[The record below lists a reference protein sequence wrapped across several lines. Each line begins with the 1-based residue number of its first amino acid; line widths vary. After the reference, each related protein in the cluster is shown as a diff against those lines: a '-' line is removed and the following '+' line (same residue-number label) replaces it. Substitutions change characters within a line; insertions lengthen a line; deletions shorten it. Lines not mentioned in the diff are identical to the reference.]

1 MFLVEP
7 ASGQRCQYPSA
18 QALGAAIR
26 RGELGPQALIFHKT
40 RNRWLPITVHPEYRK
55 VETELGPEN
64 VQRLRSRF
72 RTPLWGATREGDAQ
86 APSAPPGPEPPRMPF
101 LIPGDGEPSWL
112 GSAFRHLMH
121 LARSGM

>member
-55 VETELGPEN
+55 V
-64 VQRLRSRF
+64 
-72 RTPLWGATREGDAQ
+72 
-86 APSAPPGPEPPRMPF
+86 APTAPPGPEPPRMPF

-112 GSAFRHLMH
+112 GAAFRHLMH